1 MKNLTIAREADIL
14 KIYQFDVYGDS
25 YNIDNF
31 YIEFVGDRVA
41 IDVYRFYI
49 CNDLLREKFYFFQYH
64 CPSVDKILVVL
75 SHFDLDALITYYNRK
90 MSLIESVEE
99 YLSRCK
105 GEGD

>member
-1 MKNLTIAREADIL
+1 MKNLTIEQANGL
-14 KIYQFDVYGDS
+14 KIYHFDIMGFSND
-25 YNIDNF
+25 DPF
-31 YIEFVGDRVA
+31 YIEVVSDSVDIGL
-41 IDVYRFYI
+41 YHFYI